1 MSERGQITTSQ
12 LQTFLQIAQWGSFSG
27 AAACLDVAQPTISGR
42 VRSLERIVGGPLFAR
57 RGRKVALT
65 ERGEA
70 FRAYAERAI
79 AVLDEGVVAAAL
91 GAAGQ
96 TGRVT
101 LGVSDSALADSFLG
115 AAVARFHRDHPGVE
129 IAAEI
134 ASCGYLVSALDDRV
148 VRLGFLPWSHDS
160 PPYDTLEPLLRF
172 RERLQVVA
180 SPRHPLAVRG
190 DLTLEEVSRLAGPF
204 LRLWWSRRSRQ
215 ALDALGKLP
224 EPARRGTDPG
234 RPPRPPSAP
243 RRRPVRPQRD
253 RSRDRRGH
261 PRDPASPRP
270 AANLLRERTGGP
282 PGLRSARRRPGL
294 RRSTA
299 GGGRQSPG
307 SPLNRAAIYDG
318 RGFAGTRPRGP
329 QRDALPG

>member
-27 AAACLDVAQPTISGR
+27 AASCLDVAQPTISGR

-70 FRAYAERAI
+70 FRAYAERAL
-79 AVLDEGVVAAAL
+79 AVLDEGVLAATL

-129 IAAEI
+129 IAAEM
-134 ASCGYLVSALDDRV
+134 ASCDYLVSALGDRV
-148 VRLGFLPWSHDS
+148 VRLAFLPWSHAS
-160 PPYDTLEPLLRF
+160 PPFDTLVPLLRF
-172 RERLQVVA
+172 RERLQVVTSA
-180 SPRHPLAVRG
+180 RHPLAARD
-190 DLTLEEVSRLAGPF
+190 DLTLEDVSRLAAPF

-224 EPARRGTDPG
+224 EPVLEVPIQVARHTLLQDRGAALFAPSVIAHEIAAGTLVTLPVGDL
-234 RPPRPPSAP
+234 PPIFCESALVA
-243 RRRPVRPQRD
+243 RHACD
-253 RSRDRRGH
+253 L
-261 PRDPASPRP
+261 P
-270 AANLLRERTGGP
+270 AADRAFVEAMRAEAGSLL
-282 PGLRSARRRPGL
+282 
-294 RRSTA
+294 
-299 GGGRQSPG
+299 
-307 SPLNRAAIYDG
+307 IHC
-318 RGFAGTRPRGP
+318 
-329 QRDALPG
+329 

>member
-224 EPARRGTDPG
+224 EPALEVPIQVARHALLQHRGAALFA
-234 RPPRPPSAP
+234 PSVIAHEIAAGTLVTL
-243 RRRPVRPQRD
+243 PVRDLPPIFCESALVARQACD
-253 RSRDRRGH
+253 L
-261 PRDPASPRP
+261 P
-270 AANLLRERTGGP
+270 AADRAFVEVLRAEAGSLLVHR
-282 PGLRSARRRPGL
+282 
-294 RRSTA
+294 
-299 GGGRQSPG
+299 
-307 SPLNRAAIYDG
+307 
-318 RGFAGTRPRGP
+318 
-329 QRDALPG
+329 